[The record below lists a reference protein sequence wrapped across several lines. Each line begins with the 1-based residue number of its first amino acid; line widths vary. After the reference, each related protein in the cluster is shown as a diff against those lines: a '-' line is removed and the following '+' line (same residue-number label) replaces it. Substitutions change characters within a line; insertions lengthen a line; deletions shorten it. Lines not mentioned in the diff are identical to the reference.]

1 MTSEGFG
8 GRVTLIGHFKGDSK
22 PEKRVAL
29 LQDEKKD
36 DANGPNYIL
45 IAGILAA
52 AAAAAFMAMA
62 KLR

>member
-1 MTSEGFG
+1 M
-8 GRVTLIGHFKGDSK
+8 VTLIGHFKGDSK
-22 PEKRVAL
+22 PEGRVTL